1 MELDP
6 PTLQIR
12 GARVLDVARVTR
24 CYLAAR
30 RTLTDY
36 APLPHTDAEVMLW
49 VRDTL
54 LPGGGVTVALEAGT
68 VVGFIAVAERD
79 GATWVDQLW
88 VHPSRMRRG
97 IGSILLH
104 LVLSR
109 VAGPVRLHT
118 FEPNRGARRFCE
130 RHGFHAVGFSD
141 GSGSGSP
148 CPDVLYER
156 MVEPVSD
163 RG

>member
-12 GARVLDVARVTR
+12 VARVLDMARVAQ

-30 RTLTDY
+30 RTLAEY
-36 APLPHTDAEVMLW
+36 APLTRTDAEVMAW
-49 VRDTL
+49 VHDTL
-54 LPGGGVTVALEAGT
+54 LPGGGVTVALEAGA
-68 VVGFIAVAERD
+68 VVGFIAVAARD
-79 GATWVDQLW
+79 GATWVDELW

-97 IGSILLH
+97 IGSTLLH

-109 VAGPVRLHT
+109 TPGPVRVYTL
-118 FEPNRGARRFCE
+118 EANRGARRFCE
-130 RHGFHAVGFSD
+130 RHGFGAIGFSD
-141 GSGSGSP
+141 GAGNESR

-156 MVEPVSD
+156 CGRPD
-163 RG
+163 